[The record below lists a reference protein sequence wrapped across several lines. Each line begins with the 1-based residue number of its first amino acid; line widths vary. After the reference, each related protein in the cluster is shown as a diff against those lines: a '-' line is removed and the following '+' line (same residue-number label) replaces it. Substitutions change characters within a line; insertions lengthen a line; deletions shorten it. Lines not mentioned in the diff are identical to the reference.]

1 MKRLKL
7 ALICAA
13 IGLSGCLATTGP
25 SPSEVSAFWEDHKAR
40 LEQAR
45 KGEIKRSDV
54 FRQSYAKMAS
64 MPDSYD
70 KNAFLW
76 FFNEVVGISVRLEA
90 GEITMPQAQD
100 LVRSAETESRRQ
112 AAQAKAQAESIAAQQ
127 QAANAARSAA
137 SAQILQQWQANQPQR
152 IAPINCTTQRLGTVI
167 NTQCN

>member
-1 MKRLKL
+1 MKIKL
-7 ALICAA
+7 LLLCAV

-25 SPSEVSAFWEDHKAR
+25 SPSEVSAFWADHNAR
-40 LEQAR
+40 LAQAQ

-100 LVRSAETESRRQ
+100 LVRSAEIESRRQ
-112 AAQAKAQAESIAAQQ
+112 AAQAKSQAEALAAQQ
-127 QAANAARSAA
+127 QAATAARSAA
-137 SAQILQQWQANQPQR
+137 TAQILQQWQASQPR
-152 IAPINCTTQRLGTVI
+152 PPIPINCTTQRLGTLI
-167 NTQCN
+167 NTECR